1 MALMRLYDLT
11 GEQKYLDLAKY
22 FIDERGTKPYYYD
35 IERGLTCPE
44 GEERYSYNQANRP
57 VVSRMRCR
65 GTPYAPYISIPAW
78 RMWQGQRRMRAC

>member
-57 VVSRMRCR
+57 GASA
-65 GTPYAPYISIPAW
+65 G
-78 RMWQGQRRMRAC
+78 